1 VKPAACAAT
10 ALLAIGA
17 TVGLPAQTFRAAT
30 EGVRVDVL
38 VTNGNRPIGGLTRD
52 DFELLD
58 NGVPQAI
65 KNVTIEEVPF
75 SMLLVLD
82 SSASME
88 GGAIRDLKSAASAA
102 VNAMGAGDRAAIL
115 TFSEVLRQPAR
126 WLPKGVELTRAIDG
140 VQASGATALFD
151 ATFAGLATRDPEAGR
166 RSLLL
171 LFSDGEDTS
180 SWLPASAP
188 IDKAARTE
196 TVVYTVFLGP
206 GRGRSADTD
215 RGQTGRAMVT
225 TPAADS
231 ESGSRRLFFRS
242 GIRLSPGAA
251 LLAQSPFLKE
261 IAERTGGEALVA
273 DAAVKLRETFERIV
287 TDFRSRYLLTY
298 VPAGVDTAGWHRLE
312 VKLKNRAGKVRAR
325 RGYDRGQDPGK

>member
-1 VKPAACAAT
+1 MKLAACAAAVVFAT
-10 ALLAIGA
+10 AGTIA
-17 TVGLPAQTFRAAT
+17 VSAQIFRAAT
-30 EGVRVDVL
+30 EVVRVDVL
-38 VTNGNRPIGGLTRD
+38 VTSGNKPIGGLTRD

-58 NGVPQAI
+58 NGVPQTI
-65 KNVTIEEVPF
+65 ENVTIDQVPF

-88 GGAIRDLKSAASAA
+88 GSAIRDLRTAATAA

-126 WLPKGVELTRAIDG
+126 WLPKGAELVRAIDG
-140 VQASGATALFD
+140 VAASGATALFD
-151 ATFAGLATRDPEAGR
+151 AAFAGLATRDPEPER

-196 TVVYTVFLGP
+196 TVVYTVFFGP
-206 GRGRSADTD
+206 VRGRNADTD
-215 RGQTGRAMVT
+215 RAQIGRATAT
-225 TPAADS
+225 TPVVNTEPA
-231 ESGSRRLFFRS
+231 SRRLFFRS

-251 LLAQSPFLKE
+251 LIEQSPFLTE

-273 DAAVKLRETFERIV
+273 DTAAKLRDAFERIV
-287 TDFRSRYLLTY
+287 ADFRSRYLLSY
-298 VPAGVDTAGWHRLE
+298 VPKGVDTPGWHRLE
-312 VKLKNRAGKVRAR
+312 VKLKNRAGKVQAR
-325 RGYDRGQDPGK
+325 RGYDRGQEPGK